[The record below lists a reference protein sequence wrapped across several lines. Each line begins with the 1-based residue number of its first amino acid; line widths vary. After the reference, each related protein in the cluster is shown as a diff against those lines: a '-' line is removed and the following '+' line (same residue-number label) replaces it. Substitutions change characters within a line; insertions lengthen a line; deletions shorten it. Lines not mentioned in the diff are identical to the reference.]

1 VQLEAT
7 VRPTRIPY
15 VPGLDGLRGLLVFP
29 VLLFH
34 YSITAG
40 WTPQRVYAPGSF
52 FAPSTFFTL
61 SGFLITSLLLA
72 EHERTGRIDGR
83 GFWSRRFRRLL
94 PASVL
99 VVVAVAVAPL
109 VWPTT
114 LYDLPGSDLLGPLF
128 SVANWQA
135 IIWADQGEAGRLL
148 GPLGIFWSLS
158 LEEQFYLGLFLVVVV
173 VSALRRHLATWL
185 TAALVLIGVSSLVST
200 LLVDSTP
207 QREFFGTDSRAAE
220 LVAGCLLAVW
230 IHHRGV
236 PRWWGWTWVGLA
248 AIVTSVVAW
257 ATVSETSSWVLRGG
271 LPLFSLVSIG
281 LILGAITNGPT
292 ARALAFGP
300 AVWLGRI
307 SYPVYLI
314 HWPLVFFIRPAGTWF
329 VGWPVIIVRSVVAV
343 VLAWAVFHWVERPL
357 RTASWAAAPRGTV
370 VWAGAA
376 AVALAAATWVAGW
389 S

>member
-72 EHERTGRIDGR
+72 
-83 GFWSRRFRRLL
+83 
-94 PASVL
+94 
-99 VVVAVAVAPL
+99 AVAPL

-236 PRWWGWTWVGLA
+236 PRWRGWTWVGLA

>member
-1 VQLEAT
+1 VT
-7 VRPTRIPY
+7 VPLYPFESRAPRLGSVKPF
-15 VPGLDGLRGLLVFP
+15 DGIRGVGVWCV
-29 VLLFH
+29 VLQHAYAVADSLSGYIDLFF
-34 YSITAG
+34 
-40 WTPQRVYAPGSF
+40 V
-52 FAPSTFFTL
+52 L
-61 SGFLITSLLLA
+61 SGFLITTLIFEERRSTGAMSLRNFYA
-72 EHERTGRIDGR
+72 RR
-83 GFWSRRFRRLL
+83 GIRLL
-94 PASVL
+94 PGLIVTLIVFFLPILALRVTNPNPDTEFL
-99 VVVAVAVAPL
+99 FTNVVWESIA
-109 VWPTT
+109 T
-114 LYDLPGSDLLGPLF
+114 LFYVHNIFFSPLLGSF
-128 SVANWQA
+128 QYMG
-135 IIWADQGEAGRLL
+135 QM
-148 GPLGIFWSLS
+148 WSLS

-236 PRWWGWTWVGLA
+236 PRWRGWTWVGLA

>member
-1 VQLEAT
+1 VQIETT

-15 VPGLDGLRGLLVFP
+15 VPGLDGVRGLLVFP

-40 WTPQRVYAPGSF
+40 WVPQRVLAPGSF

-99 VVVAVAVAPL
+99 VVVVVAVAPL

-158 LEEQFYLGLFLVVVV
+158 LEEQFYLGLFLVVLAVT
-173 VSALRRHLATWL
+173 ALRRHLAIWL
-185 TAALVLIGVSSLVST
+185 TAALVLIGATSLVST

-236 PRWWGWTWVGLA
+236 PRGRWWTWVGAAALVVSVLA
-248 AIVTSVVAW
+248 WT
-257 ATVSETSSWVLRGG
+257 TVSESDPWVLRGG

-281 LILGAITNGPT
+281 LILGALSDGPT
-292 ARALAFGP
+292 ARILTFAP
-300 AVWLGRI
+300 VVWLGRI

-314 HWPLVFFIRPAGTWF
+314 HWPLVFFIRPSGTWF
-329 VGWPVIIVRSVVAV
+329 VGWPVILVRSVVAV
-343 VLAWAVFHWVERPL
+343 LLAWAVFHWVERPL
-357 RTASWAAAPRGTV
+357 RTARWAAAPRGTLL
-370 VWAGAA
+370 WAGAA
-376 AVALAAATWVAGW
+376 LGALLAATWAAGW